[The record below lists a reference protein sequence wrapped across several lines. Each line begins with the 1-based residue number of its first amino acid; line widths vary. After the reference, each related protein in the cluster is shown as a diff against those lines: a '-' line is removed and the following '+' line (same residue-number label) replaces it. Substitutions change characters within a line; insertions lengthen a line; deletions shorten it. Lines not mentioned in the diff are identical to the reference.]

1 MASTPHNLIGLLSK
15 EYTLFGELLKCLES
29 EKDHL
34 INLDV
39 DHLCSVMGEKQKIL
53 KALSETR
60 DKREGLDFDIPT
72 EDRRNLQE
80 LHKKINHLREE
91 VRSRAKEN
99 MSFIKDSLEFFDEII
114 SIFTAGNAQNP
125 AYGPKARGPQDQPA
139 LIYRREV

>member
-1 MASTPHNLIGLLSK
+1 MATTPHNLRDLLSK

-60 DKREGLDFDIPT
+60 EQRKGLGQQGPDYDIT
-72 EDRRNLQE
+72 VEDRRNLHE
-80 LHKKINHLREE
+80 LHKKINLLREE

-99 MSFIKDSLEFFDEII
+99 MRIQCCKLWHTRI
-114 SIFTAGNAQNP
+114 T
-125 AYGPKARGPQDQPA
+125 
-139 LIYRREV
+139 L